1 MKKIVICGSTG
12 SIGTQALEIIAA
24 DPTIQIVG
32 LTAGSRWEACVEQA
46 REHGVSTIVLDDPQA
61 AESARQ
67 NWSGSVLNGQT
78 GIESMICDSDADLVL
93 NAIVGAGGLGATIVS
108 LGEGIDL
115 ALANKESLVIGGD
128 LVMALA
134 EGSGARI
141 IPVDSEHSAVAQ
153 LLAAAGP
160 GSAERITLTA
170 SGGPFRG
177 RSDLA
182 GITRDEALAHPTW
195 SMGGKISI
203 DSATMMNK
211 GLELIE
217 AHHLFDLD
225 YDDLS
230 VVVHPQSIVHAL
242 VSMNDGAT
250 LAHLG
255 YPDMRVPISY
265 AIHFPERADVPVPS
279 LDLALA
285 GELTFEEPDLETFR
299 CLPLAIDA
307 GRRGGTAPC
316 VLNAANEVAVDA
328 FLDQRISFEMIA
340 EVVART
346 LAEAE
351 TVSEL
356 SHFTEVLDCDAESRE
371 RAAEI
376 IAREVPA

>member
-1 MKKIVICGSTG
+1 
-12 SIGTQALEIIAA
+12 
-24 DPTIQIVG
+24 
-32 LTAGSRWEACVEQA
+32 
-46 REHGVSTIVLDDPQA
+46 
-61 AESARQ
+61 
-67 NWSGSVLNGQT
+67 
-78 GIESMICDSDADLVL
+78 
-93 NAIVGAGGLGATIVS
+93 
-108 LGEGIDL
+108 
-115 ALANKESLVIGGD
+115 
-128 LVMALA
+128 
-134 EGSGARI
+134 
-141 IPVDSEHSAVAQ
+141 
-153 LLAAAGP
+153 
-160 GSAERITLTA
+160 
-170 SGGPFRG
+170 
-177 RSDLA
+177 
-182 GITRDEALAHPTW
+182 
-195 SMGGKISI
+195 
-203 DSATMMNK
+203 
-211 GLELIE
+211 
-217 AHHLFDLD
+217 
-225 YDDLS
+225 
-230 VVVHPQSIVHAL
+230 
-242 VSMNDGAT
+242 MNDGAT

-328 FLDQRISFEMIA
+328 FLEQRISFEMIA

-376 IAREVPA
+376 ISREVPA